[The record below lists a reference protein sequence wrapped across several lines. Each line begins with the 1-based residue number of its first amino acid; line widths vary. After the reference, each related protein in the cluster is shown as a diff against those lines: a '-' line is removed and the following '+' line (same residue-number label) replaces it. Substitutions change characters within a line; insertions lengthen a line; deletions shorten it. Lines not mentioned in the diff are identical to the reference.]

1 VTADYT
7 PTTEQVKAAYV
18 RAMRNAFIAS
28 EGEHREEFRRWLAAH
43 DAEVAAA
50 ALTEAAVMIERRA
63 AKEAPNARA
72 ALLWVAK
79 FVRDGTQPP
88 EEMLGARAVAL
99 TGPTQTPGPP
109 RMNDQEVIATSNVPG
124 TFYVTGD
131 ISECAECGEDIECT
145 SPMHEG
151 WRHTRV
157 AHTGNHKPRPKEN
170 NQ

>member
-7 PTTEQVKAAYV
+7 PTTAQVKAAYV

-28 EGEHREEFRRWLAAH
+28 EGEHREEFGRWLAAH
-43 DAEVAAA
+43 DAVVAAA
-50 ALTEAAVMIERRA
+50 ALREAADEMQKIALFITGKYANDWIR
-63 AKEAPNARA
+63 ARA
-72 ALLWVAK
+72 A
-79 FVRDGTQPP
+79 
-88 EEMLGARAVAL
+88 AL
-99 TGPTQTPGPP
+99 TGPIQTPGPP
-109 RMNDQEVIATSNVPG
+109 RMNDQEVIAASNVPG

-157 AHTGNHKPRPKEN
+157 AHTGNHKPRPEEN